1 MKKIIILAAALLCAM
16 TAAKAQ
22 EAASLLDIN
31 ADTRTAAMGEL
42 TAAVE
47 GSAFSVFNNVA
58 AAPLSNKKF
67 QIGAYYSPWASGLT
81 KDLEKKNT
89 LMGAGAYFTLAE
101 RHSIAVGFR
110 YLQSAGSVGMDANGN
125 PTKDTFSPKDMTID
139 LGYGIRIGESLGVG
153 VAAHYIS
160 SSLGE
165 GASGSAVAVDL
176 GVQYRLALGEKSNLD
191 LGFKAA
197 NIGSKLKYGE
207 GEGSALPAKAVLGAM
222 FTAQP
227 SDAHSIKVGVDVGY
241 KFMGY
246 TGFVAGVGAEYMAF
260 NTVAARVGYHLDGK
274 AKMSY
279 ATVGL
284 GVRVI
289 DMIQVD
295 AAYYLGSDALKNT
308 FRVGLSLRF

>member
-101 RHSIAVGFR
+101 RHSIAVAFR

-160 SSLGE
+160 SNLGE

-227 SDAHSIKVGVDVGY
+227 SDAHSIKVGVDAGY